1 MVKLFSERKRR
12 KSIPVQSVCRNC
24 KTLLYSRYCHNC
36 GQDLFAGARRSVKD
50 LAYMAIENILVL
62 DIKLLK
68 TLKYL
73 FFYPGKLTLEYVQG
87 RIVSYVHPSKLFWF
101 VSILFFALLTS
112 QIKLDDVQKENSK
125 EQKEAA
131 LKEIKKE
138 ISEGKNPNEPKDTF
152 FDDEDL
158 SEIGSSIQYVK
169 ALLTYAPYVS
179 FLLIPFFAF
188 LLFFLF
194 RKKRYFYVDHMA
206 FALHFHTFV
215 FLLFTIY
222 IIAKIVFPGFHA
234 AKWFFVYLPFLYLVI
249 ALYVF
254 YRPKI
259 VSLIGKI
266 VLLGIIYS
274 IGSVI
279 FILLVIVLGAILYKL
294 L

>member
-1 MVKLFSERKRR
+1 
-12 KSIPVQSVCRNC
+12 
-24 KTLLYSRYCHNC
+24 
-36 GQDLFAGARRSVKD
+36 
-50 LAYMAIENILVL
+50 MAIENILVL

-112 QIKLDDVQKENSK
+112 QIKLDDIQTQNVKA
-125 EQKEAA
+125 QKEAA

-138 ISEGKNPNEPKDTF
+138 ITEGRNPNESKDTLL
-152 FDDEDL
+152 DDEDL
-158 SEIGSSIQYVK
+158 SEIGNNSIQYLK

-194 RKKRYFYVDHMA
+194 WKARYFYVDHLA
-206 FALHFHTFV
+206 FALHYHTFI

-234 AKWFFVYLPFLYLVI
+234 AKWFFVYLPFLYLAI

-259 VSLIGKI
+259 GSLIGKI
-266 VLLGIIYS
+266 LLLGIIYS
-274 IGSVI
+274 IGSAV
-279 FILLVIVLGAILYKL
+279 FMILILVLGAFLYKL
-294 L
+294 S